1 MLERLGVPAD
11 DNQVYLALLRS
22 PGLTRADVTEKAGI
36 GDGPAR
42 RALARLTELGV
53 VSRLAGRPARYLA
66 AAPDTAVE
74 VVLARYRQAAAL
86 ARAEAELLFAAPPSA
101 DPLRG
106 DDLLEFVAGPLAV
119 RARLRQVLDTAERE
133 LLVLDRLPGSGAPD
147 SGGDDWP
154 DPGRRGVR
162 GRRICS
168 PDAWTRLGGA
178 RGGSGGTQVRIH
190 DRLPTELVIADRAV
204 ALLPFAASSAGAD
217 GVLVVRS
224 PHLLDALVL
233 LFEMLW
239 EASAPPGRQAVAGNP
254 EGRFDEHIN
263 ERIDERINER
273 LLLLLAAGLKD
284 EAIARQLGVSLRT
297 VHRRTSDLLDH
308 LGVRTRFQAGMR
320 AAQQGLL
327 SAAVVPDSVAE

>member
-11 DNQVYLALLRS
+11 DNQVYLALLRN

-86 ARAEAELLFAAPPSA
+86 ARAEAELLLAAPPSA
-101 DPLRG
+101 DSLRG
-106 DDLLEFVAGPLAV
+106 DDRLEFVAGPLAV

-133 LLVLDRLPGSGAPD
+133 LLVLDRLPGAGAPD

-204 ALLPFAASSAGAD
+204 ALLPFTASSAGAD

-239 EASAPPGRQAVAGNP
+239 EASAPSGRPAAAGNP
-254 EGRFDEHIN
+254 DGRFD
-263 ERIDERINER
+263 ER

-297 VHRRTSDLLDH
+297 VHRRTSDLLDR

-327 SAAVVPDSVAE
+327 SATVVPDSVAE

>member
-11 DNQVYLALLRS
+11 DDQVYLVLLRN
-22 PGLTRADVTEKAGI
+22 PGLTRADVAEKAGL
-36 GDGPAR
+36 GDRSVG

-53 VSRLAGRPARYLA
+53 VSPLAGRPARYVA

-86 ARAEAELLFAAPPSA
+86 AKAEAELLLAMLPSA
-101 DPLRG
+101 DSQRG
-106 DDLLEFVAGPLAV
+106 EDRLELVAGPRAV
-119 RARLRQVLDTAERE
+119 RARLRQVLATAERE
-133 LLVLDRLPGSGAPD
+133 LLVLGRLPGADAPEPGD
-147 SGGDDWP
+147 DDWP

-168 PDAWTRLGGA
+168 PADWTVPGRAVGE
-178 RGGSGGTQVRIH
+178 STQVRIH
-190 DRLPTELVIADRAV
+190 DRPPTELVIADRAV
-204 ALLPFAASSAGAD
+204 ALLPFVAGPAGAD

-224 PHLLDALVL
+224 PQLLGVLVL

-239 EASAPPGRQAVAGNP
+239 EASVPPDRRADAGNP
-254 EGRFDEHIN
+254 ENRFD
-263 ERIDERINER
+263 ER

-297 VHRRTSDLLDH
+297 LHRRTSDLLDR

-327 SAAVVPDSVAE
+327 STAVVPDSTAE